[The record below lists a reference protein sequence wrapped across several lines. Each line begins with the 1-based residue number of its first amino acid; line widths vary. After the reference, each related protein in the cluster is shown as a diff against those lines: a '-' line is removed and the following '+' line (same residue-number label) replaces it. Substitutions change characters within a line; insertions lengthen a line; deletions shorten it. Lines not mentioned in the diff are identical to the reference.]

1 MLPVWISLYLSLY
14 AVAIRGENQSNFY
27 VPDVKTAENEKS
39 WSDKPLA
46 TPIATSEIVLLYA
59 LSNLTKRSDKSF
71 DSALFISWQIFCLP
85 FDLP

>member
-1 MLPVWISLYLSLY
+1 MSIFTLSLSSGIKSRRPVP
-14 AVAIRGENQSNFY
+14 AASGHFY

-46 TPIATSEIVLLYA
+46 APIATSEIVLLYV
-59 LSNLTKRSDKSF
+59 LSYLTKRSDKSF